1 MVRQWKEMGFR
12 GGGGSYGEELG
23 RLVFVLW
30 AAVVTL
36 SLLAA
41 IVFFCA
47 DGMPKDTNKA
57 SADNNYGHGSTCT
70 AACGAGCGG
79 GCGG

>member
-1 MVRQWKEMGFR
+1 MGFTGYK

-23 RLVFVLW
+23 RVVFVLW
-30 AAVVTL
+30 AALVTL

-41 IVFFCA
+41 IIFFCA
-47 DGMPKDTNKA
+47 DGMPKDTIKA
-57 SADNNYGHGSTCT
+57 SADNNYGIGHGSTCT